1 MGWSCQKKL
10 IGASRSCHSN
20 SRTVNWGGSLLL
32 KIFGKAGDTVWLQ
45 SPFFCDFG
53 SKIELGERVYFDFNC
68 TVLDVCKV
76 IIGDYCLL

>member
-1 MGWSCQKKL
+1 VL
-10 IGASRSCHSN
+10 HVLATATADREL
-20 SRTVNWGGSLLL
+20 RRELLL
-32 KIFGKAGDTVWLQ
+32 KIFGKGGDTVWLQ